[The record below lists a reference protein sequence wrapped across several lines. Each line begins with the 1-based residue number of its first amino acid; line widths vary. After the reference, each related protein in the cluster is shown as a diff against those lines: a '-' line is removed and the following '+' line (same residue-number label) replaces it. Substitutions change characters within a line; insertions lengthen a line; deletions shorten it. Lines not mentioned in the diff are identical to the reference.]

1 MIQRSV
7 IVSGGVGIAKD
18 VHIGGTLNSGTI
30 KGDIDIDA
38 DKTITIN
45 GTLDTTAGTLTTS
58 SEQNKHIIENADSD
72 INIGEYKLTSNQ
84 LQVEDTTTF
93 KGTATFDGNVIFNS
107 ESIVEFH
114 NQQIEGVTI
123 NDTTIGE
130 TTPSTGKFTNID
142 VDTLKLNVSM
152 ELPGLNIINSCI
164 TVYLFSIININ
175 ECPCI
180 SAIG

>member
-1 MIQRSV
+1 MND
-7 IVSGGVGIAKD
+7 A
-18 VHIGGTLNSGTI
+18 TI
-30 KGDIDIDA
+30 KGNIDIES
-38 DKTITIN
+38 DKTITLD
-45 GTLDTTAGTLTTS
+45 GGLDTTTTLTTS

-142 VDTLKLNVSM
+142 VDTLKLNVDM
-152 ELPGLNIINSCI
+152 ELPGLNARNDTNNLNVI
-164 TVYLFSIININ
+164 TSNTEDN
-175 ECPCI
+175 
-180 SAIG
+180 